1 MKIVSVKKLRK
12 VIGGLKKAVK
22 LHGQQASMLSSVVKE
37 NKKKKK

>member
-1 MKIVSVKKLRK
+1 MKIISEKKLRK

-22 LHGQQASMLSSVVKE
+22 LHGQQADSLTSVLKE